1 MILGENMGNKDKQQ
15 QSISSGISQISL
27 KKVATF
33 DENGASFE
41 NLNSINFIYGANG
54 SGKTTTS
61 SFLKNLAE
69 NGIEDEFAN
78 SKIEWYNNESLK
90 IEVYNKQFKEEQLR
104 NSQVKGIFTLGKKT
118 NENLEKIE
126 SKKESINEEKKKKI
140 KNEGS
145 LQVLTQKKEKEKED
159 FTDSCWKK
167 LYKKNEE
174 DFKETLEGFKR
185 KEKFKEKILKEFEN
199 DKHNQSETVGLEKL
213 KEKIGIVFSKNQT
226 ELALLECNLTDFD
239 SIENHSIWEQKIV
252 GSGGVAIADLI
263 KKLSNEDWV
272 AQGREYVKDNSICPF
287 CQKETIT
294 EEFKKQLESYFD
306 TSYQE
311 STDTIKKMKED
322 YTNKTAKVL
331 ERLDEIVKTE
341 QNNLQAKLD
350 TENLKRIIETLRSKI
365 NGNQQK
371 MLDKS
376 KEMSRSFELESTKNE
391 IKEIRDLID
400 TANQQIA
407 NHNKIIKDTKNQ
419 KKNYVEQTWK
429 FLVNEFKSDI
439 QEYNKKYCGLKKGIE
454 NLEKEIRENREK
466 IKRLGNEIRELEKN
480 MVSIKPIVNEINTLL
495 KEYGFTNFGLA
506 CTEDEKSYRI
516 QREDG
521 QLVGE
526 TLSEGEVTF
535 ITFLY
540 YYHLTKDS
548 LKENDISKNKVLVI
562 DDPIS
567 SLDSNILFIVSVL
580 VKDLIKETMEEKTNI
595 KQVIIL
601 THNTYFYKEITL
613 EYDLKRYQGK
623 YSFWIIKKDNNIS
636 KIKNYKENPIKS
648 SYELLWQEVK
658 QAKENNISWVSLQN
672 VMRRIIEYYFR
683 ILGGFKHND
692 SLSECFE
699 NIEEKQVCNSF
710 ISWFNDG
717 SHGISDDLFVQSQDT
732 SIETYLKVFE
742 KIFEITGHEA
752 HYKMMM
758 GIKMR
763 IVFMG
768 TPGFAEVILRALV
781 GDKDIE
787 VVGLFTQMDKPF
799 GRKKELKAPETKTY
813 ILENHLNIPIF
824 QPQSL
829 KEPEI
834 QILKDLKP
842 DFIVVVAYGK
852 ILPKEV
858 LEIAPCINAHAS
870 LLPKYRGASPIHEM
884 ILNDDKIYGISTM
897 LMGLGLDSGDI
908 LESASF
914 LREDYLN
921 LDALSLK
928 LAHMGAALLLS
939 TLKNFSSITRKP
951 QDHMQASFCK
961 KITKADGLVGFKD
974 AKSLFLK
981 SLAFKSWPEI
991 FLESS
996 LKLLEVELVENEKS
1010 HKEGEILEID
1020 EKGVLVGCLKGSVR
1034 IARLQAVGKK
1044 PLKAKDYLNGKRL
1057 KVGGILA

>member
-1 MILGENMGNKDKQQ
+1 MGNKDKQQ
-15 QSISSGISQISL
+15 QNISNGISQISL

-41 NLNSINFIYGANG
+41 NLKSINFIYGANG

-69 NGIEDEFAN
+69 NGIEDKFAS
-78 SKIEWYNNESLK
+78 SKIVWYNNESLK
-90 IEVYNKQFKEEQLR
+90 IEVYNKQFKEEQFR

-126 SKKESINEEKKKKI
+126 SKKESINEEKKKKV

-145 LQVLTQKKEKEKED
+145 LQKLTLEKEKEEED

-167 LYKKNEE
+167 LYKKFEE

-199 DKHNQSETVGLEKL
+199 DKHNQSEQSEIVGLEKL

-226 ELALLECNLTDFD
+226 ELALLECDLTDFD

-263 KKLSNEDWV
+263 KELSNEDWV

-331 ERLDEIVKTE
+331 ERLNEIIKTE
-341 QNNLQAKLD
+341 WNKLN

-365 NGNQQK
+365 NANQQK

-376 KEMSRSFELESTKNE
+376 KEMSRSFELDSTKNE
-391 IKEIRDLID
+391 IDAIKDLIAK
-400 TANQQIA
+400 ANEQIT
-407 NHNKIIKDTKNQ
+407 NHNETIKDIEKQ
-419 KKNYVEQTWK
+419 KKSCKEQTWK
-429 FLVNEFKSDI
+429 FLVNEFKSGI
-439 QEYNKKYCGLKKGIE
+439 QEYSKKYCGLEKGIN
-454 NLEKEIRENREK
+454 NLEKEISENQEK
-466 IKRLGNEIRELEKN
+466 IKKLENEIKELEKN

-495 KEYGFTNFGLA
+495 KGYGFTNFSLA
-506 CTEDEKSYRI
+506 CTEDEKFYRI

-535 ITFLY
+535 IAFLY
-540 YYHLTKDS
+540 YYHLAKDS
-548 LKENDISKNKVLVI
+548 LKENDISENKVLVI

-613 EYDLKRYQGK
+613 EDDLKRYQGK
-623 YSFWIIKKDNNIS
+623 YSFLIIRKDNNVS
-636 KIKNYKENPIKS
+636 KIKDYKENPIKN

-658 QAKENNISWVSLQN
+658 QAKENNASWVSLQN

-692 SLSECFE
+692 SLSECFKT
-699 NIEEKQVCNSF
+699 IEEKQVCNSF

-717 SHGISDDLFVQSQDT
+717 SHGISDDLFVQSQDA

-742 KIFEITGHEA
+742 NIFKRTGHEA

-758 GIKMR
+758 GIK
-763 IVFMG
+763 
-768 TPGFAEVILRALV
+768 
-781 GDKDIE
+781 
-787 VVGLFTQMDKPF
+787 
-799 GRKKELKAPETKTY
+799 
-813 ILENHLNIPIF
+813 
-824 QPQSL
+824 
-829 KEPEI
+829 
-834 QILKDLKP
+834 
-842 DFIVVVAYGK
+842 
-852 ILPKEV
+852 
-858 LEIAPCINAHAS
+858 
-870 LLPKYRGASPIHEM
+870 
-884 ILNDDKIYGISTM
+884 
-897 LMGLGLDSGDI
+897 
-908 LESASF
+908 
-914 LREDYLN
+914 
-921 LDALSLK
+921 
-928 LAHMGAALLLS
+928 
-939 TLKNFSSITRKP
+939 
-951 QDHMQASFCK
+951 
-961 KITKADGLVGFKD
+961 
-974 AKSLFLK
+974 
-981 SLAFKSWPEI
+981 
-991 FLESS
+991 
-996 LKLLEVELVENEKS
+996 
-1010 HKEGEILEID
+1010 
-1020 EKGVLVGCLKGSVR
+1020 
-1034 IARLQAVGKK
+1034 
-1044 PLKAKDYLNGKRL
+1044 
-1057 KVGGILA
+1057 

>member
-1 MILGENMGNKDKQQ
+1 MNSNGNKDKQQ
-15 QSISSGISQISL
+15 QNVSSGISQISL

-33 DENGASFE
+33 DENGASFKD
-41 NLNSINFIYGANG
+41 LNSINFIYGANG

-69 NGIEDEFAN
+69 NGIEDKFAN
-78 SKIEWYNNESLK
+78 SKIAWYNNESLK

-104 NSQVKGIFTLGKKT
+104 NSQVKSIFTLGKKT

-126 SKKESINEEKKKKI
+126 IKKESINKENEKKI
-140 KNEGS
+140 KNEAS
-145 LQVLTQKKEKEKED
+145 LQVLTQKKEKEEKD
-159 FTDSCWKK
+159 FADRCWEK

-199 DKHNQSETVGLEKL
+199 DKYNQSEIVGLEKL
-213 KEKIGIVFSKNQT
+213 KEKIEIVFGENQT

-263 KKLSNEDWV
+263 KKLSNENWV
-272 AQGREYVKDNSICPF
+272 AWGREYIKENSICPF

-306 TSYQE
+306 TNYQE
-311 STDTIKKMKED
+311 STETIKKMKED
-322 YTNKTAKVL
+322 YTNKTDEVL
-331 ERLDEIVKTE
+331 ERLDKIVETE
-341 QNNLQAKLD
+341 QKNQQTKLN
-350 TENLKRIIETLRSKI
+350 TESFKRIVETLKSKI

-371 MLDKS
+371 MHDKS

-407 NHNKIIKDTKNQ
+407 NHNEIIKDTKNQ
-419 KKNYVEQTWK
+419 KKNCVEQTWK

-439 QEYNKKYCGLKKGIE
+439 QEYNKKYCGLEKGIN
-454 NLEKEIRENREK
+454 NLEKAISENQEEVK
-466 IKRLGNEIRELEKN
+466 KLENEIKELEKN

-495 KEYGFTNFGLA
+495 KGYGFTNFGLA
-506 CTEDEKSYRI
+506 CTEDEKFYRI
-516 QREDG
+516 QREDD

-540 YYHLTKDS
+540 YYHLAKGS

-580 VKDLIKETMEEKTNI
+580 VKDLMKEAMEEKTNI

-613 EYDLKRYQGK
+613 ECDLKRYQGK
-623 YSFWIIKKDNNIS
+623 YSFWIIKKDNNVS
-636 KIKNYKENPIKS
+636 KIKDYKENPIKN

-658 QAKENNISWVSLQN
+658 QAKENNASWVSLQN

-699 NIEEKQVCNSF
+699 NIEEKRVCNSF

-742 KIFEITGHEA
+742 KIFKETGHEA

-758 GIKMR
+758 RMK
-763 IVFMG
+763 
-768 TPGFAEVILRALV
+768 
-781 GDKDIE
+781 
-787 VVGLFTQMDKPF
+787 
-799 GRKKELKAPETKTY
+799 
-813 ILENHLNIPIF
+813 
-824 QPQSL
+824 
-829 KEPEI
+829 
-834 QILKDLKP
+834 
-842 DFIVVVAYGK
+842 
-852 ILPKEV
+852 
-858 LEIAPCINAHAS
+858 
-870 LLPKYRGASPIHEM
+870 
-884 ILNDDKIYGISTM
+884 
-897 LMGLGLDSGDI
+897 
-908 LESASF
+908 
-914 LREDYLN
+914 
-921 LDALSLK
+921 
-928 LAHMGAALLLS
+928 
-939 TLKNFSSITRKP
+939 
-951 QDHMQASFCK
+951 
-961 KITKADGLVGFKD
+961 
-974 AKSLFLK
+974 
-981 SLAFKSWPEI
+981 
-991 FLESS
+991 
-996 LKLLEVELVENEKS
+996 
-1010 HKEGEILEID
+1010 
-1020 EKGVLVGCLKGSVR
+1020 
-1034 IARLQAVGKK
+1034 
-1044 PLKAKDYLNGKRL
+1044 
-1057 KVGGILA
+1057 

>member
-1 MILGENMGNKDKQQ
+1 MGNKDKQQ

-391 IKEIRDLID
+391 IDAIKDLIAK
-400 TANQQIA
+400 ANEQIT
-407 NHNKIIKDTKNQ
+407 NHNETIKDIEKQ
-419 KKNYVEQTWK
+419 KKSCKEQTWK

-439 QEYNKKYCGLKKGIE
+439 QEYSKKYCGLEKGIK
-454 NLEKEIRENREK
+454 NLEKEISENQEK
-466 IKRLGNEIRELEKN
+466 VKKLENEIKELEKN

-495 KEYGFTNFGLA
+495 KGYGFTNFSLA
-506 CTEDEKSYRI
+506 CTEDEKFYRI

-540 YYHLTKDS
+540 YYHLAKGS

-580 VKDLIKETMEEKTNI
+580 VKDLMKETMEEKTNI
-595 KQVIIL
+595 KQIIIL

-623 YSFWIIKKDNNIS
+623 YSFWVIKKDNNIS

-758 GIKMR
+758 RIK
-763 IVFMG
+763 
-768 TPGFAEVILRALV
+768 
-781 GDKDIE
+781 
-787 VVGLFTQMDKPF
+787 
-799 GRKKELKAPETKTY
+799 
-813 ILENHLNIPIF
+813 
-824 QPQSL
+824 
-829 KEPEI
+829 
-834 QILKDLKP
+834 
-842 DFIVVVAYGK
+842 
-852 ILPKEV
+852 
-858 LEIAPCINAHAS
+858 
-870 LLPKYRGASPIHEM
+870 
-884 ILNDDKIYGISTM
+884 
-897 LMGLGLDSGDI
+897 
-908 LESASF
+908 
-914 LREDYLN
+914 
-921 LDALSLK
+921 
-928 LAHMGAALLLS
+928 
-939 TLKNFSSITRKP
+939 
-951 QDHMQASFCK
+951 
-961 KITKADGLVGFKD
+961 
-974 AKSLFLK
+974 
-981 SLAFKSWPEI
+981 
-991 FLESS
+991 
-996 LKLLEVELVENEKS
+996 
-1010 HKEGEILEID
+1010 
-1020 EKGVLVGCLKGSVR
+1020 
-1034 IARLQAVGKK
+1034 
-1044 PLKAKDYLNGKRL
+1044 
-1057 KVGGILA
+1057 

>member
-1 MILGENMGNKDKQQ
+1 MGNKDKQQ
-15 QSISSGISQISL
+15 QNISSGISQISL

-33 DENGASFE
+33 DENGASFKD
-41 NLNSINFIYGANG
+41 LNSINFIYGANG

-69 NGIEDEFAN
+69 NGIEDKFAN
-78 SKIEWYNNESLK
+78 SKIAWYNNESLK
-90 IEVYNKQFKEEQLR
+90 IEVYNKQFKEEQFR

-126 SKKESINEEKKKKI
+126 SKKESINEEKKKKV

-145 LQVLTQKKEKEKED
+145 LQKLTLEKEKEEKD
-159 FTDSCWKK
+159 FTDRCWEK
-167 LYKKNEE
+167 LYKKFEE

-199 DKHNQSETVGLEKL
+199 DKRNQSEQSEIVGLEKL

-226 ELALLECNLTDFD
+226 ELALLECDLTDFD

-322 YTNKTAKVL
+322 YTNKTAEAL
-331 ERLDEIVKTE
+331 ERLNEIIKTE
-341 QNNLQAKLD
+341 QNNSQTKLD
-350 TENLKRIIETLRSKI
+350 TENLKIIIETLRSKI

-376 KEMSRSFELESTKNE
+376 KEMSRSFKLDSNKNE
-391 IKEIRDLID
+391 IDAIKDLIKK
-400 TANQQIA
+400 ANEQIA
-407 NHNKIIKDTKNQ
+407 NYNEMIKDIEKQ
-419 KKNYVEQTWK
+419 KKSCKEQTWK
-429 FLVNEFKSDI
+429 FLINEFKSDT
-439 QEYNKKYCGLKKGIE
+439 QEYNKKYCGLEKGIN
-454 NLEKEIRENREK
+454 NLEKEISENQEK
-466 IKRLGNEIRELEKN
+466 IKKLENEIKELEKN

-495 KEYGFTNFGLA
+495 KGYGFTNFGLA
-506 CTEDEKSYRI
+506 CTGDEKFYRI

-540 YYHLTKDS
+540 YYHLAKGS

-580 VKDLIKETMEEKTNI
+580 VKDLMKETMEEKTNI
-595 KQVIIL
+595 KQIIIL

-613 EYDLKRYQGK
+613 ECDLKRYQGK
-623 YSFWIIKKDNNIS
+623 YSFWIIKKDNNVS
-636 KIKNYKENPIKS
+636 KIKDYKEDPIKN

-658 QAKENNISWVSLQN
+658 QAKENNASWVSLQN

-692 SLSECFE
+692 SLNECFE
-699 NIEEKQVCNSF
+699 NIEEKRVCNSF

-742 KIFEITGHEA
+742 KIFKETGHEA
-752 HYKMMM
+752 HYRMMM
-758 GIKMR
+758 RIK
-763 IVFMG
+763 
-768 TPGFAEVILRALV
+768 
-781 GDKDIE
+781 
-787 VVGLFTQMDKPF
+787 
-799 GRKKELKAPETKTY
+799 
-813 ILENHLNIPIF
+813 
-824 QPQSL
+824 
-829 KEPEI
+829 
-834 QILKDLKP
+834 
-842 DFIVVVAYGK
+842 
-852 ILPKEV
+852 
-858 LEIAPCINAHAS
+858 
-870 LLPKYRGASPIHEM
+870 
-884 ILNDDKIYGISTM
+884 
-897 LMGLGLDSGDI
+897 
-908 LESASF
+908 
-914 LREDYLN
+914 
-921 LDALSLK
+921 
-928 LAHMGAALLLS
+928 
-939 TLKNFSSITRKP
+939 
-951 QDHMQASFCK
+951 
-961 KITKADGLVGFKD
+961 
-974 AKSLFLK
+974 
-981 SLAFKSWPEI
+981 
-991 FLESS
+991 
-996 LKLLEVELVENEKS
+996 
-1010 HKEGEILEID
+1010 
-1020 EKGVLVGCLKGSVR
+1020 
-1034 IARLQAVGKK
+1034 
-1044 PLKAKDYLNGKRL
+1044 
-1057 KVGGILA
+1057 

>member
-1 MILGENMGNKDKQQ
+1 MNSKDNKDKQQ
-15 QSISSGISQISL
+15 QNVSSGISQISL

-41 NLNSINFIYGANG
+41 NLKSINFIYGANG

-69 NGIEDEFAN
+69 NGIEDKFAS
-78 SKIEWYNNESLK
+78 SKIVWYNNESLK

-104 NSQVKGIFTLGKKT
+104 NSQVKGIFMLGKKT

-126 SKKESINEEKKKKI
+126 SKKESINKENEKKI
-140 KNEGS
+140 KNEAS
-145 LQVLTQKKEKEKED
+145 LKKITQEKEKEEKD
-159 FTDSCWKK
+159 FTDSCWEK

-199 DKHNQSETVGLEKL
+199 DKYNQSEIVGLEKL
-213 KEKIGIVFSKNQT
+213 KEKIEIVFGENQT
-226 ELALLECNLTDFD
+226 ELALLECDLTDFD

-252 GSGGVAIADLI
+252 GSGGVDIADLI

-322 YTNKTAKVL
+322 YTNKTDGTL
-331 ERLDEIVKTE
+331 ERLNEIIKTE
-341 QNNLQAKLD
+341 QNKLD

-365 NGNQQK
+365 KANQQK

-376 KEMSRSFELESTKNE
+376 KEMSRSFELDSTKNE

-400 TANQQIA
+400 TANQEIA
-407 NHNKIIKDTKNQ
+407 SHNEIIKDTKNQ
-419 KKNYVEQTWK
+419 KKICVEQTWK
-429 FLVNEFKSDI
+429 FLINEFKSDI
-439 QEYNKKYCGLKKGIE
+439 QEYNKKYCGLEKGIN
-454 NLEKEIRENREK
+454 NLEKEISENQEK
-466 IKRLGNEIRELEKN
+466 VKKLENEIKELEKN

-495 KEYGFTNFGLA
+495 KGYGFTNFSLA
-506 CTEDEKSYRI
+506 CTEDEKFYRI

-540 YYHLTKDS
+540 YYHLAKGS

-567 SLDSNILFIVSVL
+567 SLDSNILFMVSVL
-580 VKDLIKETMEEKTNI
+580 VKDLMKETMKEKTNI
-595 KQVIIL
+595 KQIIIL

-613 EYDLKRYQGK
+613 KYQGK
-623 YSFWIIKKDNNIS
+623 YSFWIIKKDNNVS
-636 KIKNYKENPIKS
+636 KIKGYEENPIKN

-658 QAKENNISWVSLQN
+658 QAKENNASWVSLQN

-742 KIFEITGHEA
+742 KIFKETGHEA
-752 HYKMMM
+752 HFKMMM
-758 GIKMR
+758 GI
-763 IVFMG
+763 
-768 TPGFAEVILRALV
+768 E
-781 GDKDIE
+781 
-787 VVGLFTQMDKPF
+787 
-799 GRKKELKAPETKTY
+799 EL
-813 ILENHLNIPIF
+813 
-824 QPQSL
+824 
-829 KEPEI
+829 
-834 QILKDLKP
+834 D
-842 DFIVVVAYGK
+842 
-852 ILPKEV
+852 
-858 LEIAPCINAHAS
+858 
-870 LLPKYRGASPIHEM
+870 
-884 ILNDDKIYGISTM
+884 
-897 LMGLGLDSGDI
+897 
-908 LESASF
+908 
-914 LREDYLN
+914 
-921 LDALSLK
+921 
-928 LAHMGAALLLS
+928 
-939 TLKNFSSITRKP
+939 
-951 QDHMQASFCK
+951 
-961 KITKADGLVGFKD
+961 
-974 AKSLFLK
+974 
-981 SLAFKSWPEI
+981 
-991 FLESS
+991 
-996 LKLLEVELVENEKS
+996 
-1010 HKEGEILEID
+1010 
-1020 EKGVLVGCLKGSVR
+1020 
-1034 IARLQAVGKK
+1034 
-1044 PLKAKDYLNGKRL
+1044 
-1057 KVGGILA
+1057 

>member
-1 MILGENMGNKDKQQ
+1 MNSNGNKDKQQ
-15 QSISSGISQISL
+15 QNVSSGISQISL

-33 DENGASFE
+33 DENGASFKD
-41 NLNSINFIYGANG
+41 LNSINFIYGANG

-69 NGIEDEFAN
+69 NGIEDKFAN
-78 SKIEWYNNESLK
+78 SKIAWYNNESLK
-90 IEVYNKQFKEEQLR
+90 IEVYNKQFKEEQFR

-126 SKKESINEEKKKKI
+126 IKKESINKENEKKI
-140 KNEGS
+140 KNEAS
-145 LQVLTQKKEKEKED
+145 LQVLTQKKEKEEKD
-159 FTDSCWKK
+159 FADRCWEK

-199 DKHNQSETVGLEKL
+199 DKYNQSEIVGLEKL
-213 KEKIGIVFSKNQT
+213 KEKIEIVFGENQT

-239 SIENHSIWEQKIV
+239 FIENHSIWEQKIV
-252 GSGGVAIADLI
+252 GSGDAAIADLI

-311 STDTIKKMKED
+311 STETIKENMEH
-322 YTNKTAKVL
+322 YASITARAL
-331 ERLDEIVKTE
+331 ERLDKIVETE
-341 QNNLQAKLD
+341 QKNQQTKLN
-350 TENLKRIIETLRSKI
+350 TESFKRIVETLKSKI

-371 MLDKS
+371 MHDKS

-407 NHNKIIKDTKNQ
+407 KHNEIIKNIKNQ
-419 KKNYVEQTWK
+419 KKTCVEQTWK

-439 QEYNKKYCGLKKGIE
+439 QEYDKKRCGLEKGIS
-454 NLEKEIRENREK
+454 NLNEEIRENQEK
-466 IKRLGNEIRELEKN
+466 IKKLENEIRELEKN

-495 KEYGFTNFGLA
+495 KGYGFANFSLA
-506 CTEDEKSYRI
+506 CTEDEKFYRI

-521 QLVGE
+521 QLVGA

-540 YYHLTKDS
+540 YYHLAKGS

-562 DDPIS
+562 DDLIS

-580 VKDLIKETMEEKTNI
+580 VKDLMKETMEEKTNI
-595 KQVIIL
+595 KQIIIL

-613 EYDLKRYQGK
+613 EYDLKCYQGK
-623 YSFWIIKKDNNIS
+623 YSFWIINKDNNVS
-636 KIKNYKENPIKS
+636 KIKDYKENPIKN

-658 QAKENNISWVSLQN
+658 QAKENNASWVSLQN

-699 NIEEKQVCNSF
+699 NIEEQRVCNSF

-717 SHGISDDLFVQSQDT
+717 SHGISDDLFVQSQDI

-758 GIKMR
+758 RMN
-763 IVFMG
+763 
-768 TPGFAEVILRALV
+768 
-781 GDKDIE
+781 
-787 VVGLFTQMDKPF
+787 Q
-799 GRKKELKAPETKTY
+799 
-813 ILENHLNIPIF
+813 LN
-824 QPQSL
+824 
-829 KEPEI
+829 
-834 QILKDLKP
+834 
-842 DFIVVVAYGK
+842 
-852 ILPKEV
+852 
-858 LEIAPCINAHAS
+858 
-870 LLPKYRGASPIHEM
+870 
-884 ILNDDKIYGISTM
+884 
-897 LMGLGLDSGDI
+897 
-908 LESASF
+908 
-914 LREDYLN
+914 
-921 LDALSLK
+921 
-928 LAHMGAALLLS
+928 
-939 TLKNFSSITRKP
+939 
-951 QDHMQASFCK
+951 
-961 KITKADGLVGFKD
+961 
-974 AKSLFLK
+974 
-981 SLAFKSWPEI
+981 
-991 FLESS
+991 
-996 LKLLEVELVENEKS
+996 
-1010 HKEGEILEID
+1010 
-1020 EKGVLVGCLKGSVR
+1020 
-1034 IARLQAVGKK
+1034 
-1044 PLKAKDYLNGKRL
+1044 
-1057 KVGGILA
+1057 

>member
-1 MILGENMGNKDKQQ
+1 MNSNGNKDKQQ
-15 QSISSGISQISL
+15 QNVSSGISQISL

-41 NLNSINFIYGANG
+41 NLKSINFIYGANG

-69 NGIEDEFAN
+69 NGIEDKFAN
-78 SKIEWYNNESLK
+78 SKIAWYNNESLK

-104 NSQVKGIFTLGKKT
+104 NSQVKSIFTLGKKT

-126 SKKESINEEKKKKI
+126 IKKESINKENEKKI
-140 KNEGS
+140 KNEAS
-145 LQVLTQKKEKEKED
+145 LQVLTQKKEKEEKD
-159 FTDSCWKK
+159 FADRCWEK

-199 DKHNQSETVGLEKL
+199 DKYNQSEIVGLEKL
-213 KEKIGIVFSKNQT
+213 KEKIEIVFGENQT

-239 SIENHSIWEQKIV
+239 FIENHSIWEQKIV
-252 GSGGVAIADLI
+252 GSGDAAIADLI
-263 KKLSNEDWV
+263 KRLSNEDWV
-272 AQGREYVKDNSICPF
+272 AWGREYIKDNSICPF

-331 ERLDEIVKTE
+331 ERLDEIVETE
-341 QNNLQAKLD
+341 QKNQQTKLN
-350 TENLKRIIETLRSKI
+350 TEIFKRIIETLKSKI

-371 MLDKS
+371 MFDKG
-376 KEMSRSFELESTKNE
+376 KEMSRSFKLESTKNE

-407 NHNKIIKDTKNQ
+407 NHNEIIKDTKNQ
-419 KKNYVEQTWK
+419 KKNCVEQTWK
-429 FLVNEFKSDI
+429 FLVNEFKSGI
-439 QEYNKKYCGLKKGIE
+439 QEYSKKYCGLEKGIN
-454 NLEKEIRENREK
+454 NLEKEISENQEK
-466 IKRLGNEIRELEKN
+466 IKKLENEIKELEKN

-495 KEYGFTNFGLA
+495 KGYGFTNFSLA
-506 CTEDEKSYRI
+506 CTEDEKFYRI

-535 ITFLY
+535 IAFLY
-540 YYHLTKDS
+540 YYHLAKGS

-580 VKDLIKETMEEKTNI
+580 VKDLMKETMEEKTNI
-595 KQVIIL
+595 KQIIIL

-613 EYDLKRYQGK
+613 EYDLKCYQGK
-623 YSFWIIKKDNNIS
+623 YSFWIIKKDNNVS
-636 KIKNYKENPIKS
+636 KIKDYKENPIKN

-658 QAKENNISWVSLQN
+658 QAKDNNASWVSLQN

-692 SLSECFE
+692 SLSECFK
-699 NIEEKQVCNSF
+699 NIEEKRVCNSF

-742 KIFEITGHEA
+742 NIFKITGHEA
-752 HYKMMM
+752 HYKMMI
-758 GIKMR
+758 GIK
-763 IVFMG
+763 
-768 TPGFAEVILRALV
+768 
-781 GDKDIE
+781 
-787 VVGLFTQMDKPF
+787 
-799 GRKKELKAPETKTY
+799 
-813 ILENHLNIPIF
+813 
-824 QPQSL
+824 
-829 KEPEI
+829 
-834 QILKDLKP
+834 
-842 DFIVVVAYGK
+842 
-852 ILPKEV
+852 
-858 LEIAPCINAHAS
+858 
-870 LLPKYRGASPIHEM
+870 
-884 ILNDDKIYGISTM
+884 
-897 LMGLGLDSGDI
+897 
-908 LESASF
+908 
-914 LREDYLN
+914 
-921 LDALSLK
+921 
-928 LAHMGAALLLS
+928 
-939 TLKNFSSITRKP
+939 
-951 QDHMQASFCK
+951 
-961 KITKADGLVGFKD
+961 
-974 AKSLFLK
+974 
-981 SLAFKSWPEI
+981 
-991 FLESS
+991 
-996 LKLLEVELVENEKS
+996 
-1010 HKEGEILEID
+1010 
-1020 EKGVLVGCLKGSVR
+1020 
-1034 IARLQAVGKK
+1034 
-1044 PLKAKDYLNGKRL
+1044 
-1057 KVGGILA
+1057 

>member
-1 MILGENMGNKDKQQ
+1 MGNKDKQQ

-69 NGIEDEFAN
+69 NGIEDKFAS

-185 KEKFKEKILKEFEN
+185 KEKFKEKILKEFKN
-199 DKHNQSETVGLEKL
+199 DEHNESEIVRLEEL
-213 KEKIGIVFSKNQT
+213 KEKIGIIFSKNQT
-226 ELALLECNLTDFD
+226 ELVSLECNLTDFD
-239 SIENHSIWEQKIV
+239 SIENHSIWEQKVV
-252 GSGGVAIADLI
+252 GSGDVAIADLI
-263 KKLSNEDWV
+263 KKLSNENWV
-272 AQGREYVKDNSICPF
+272 AWGREYIKENSICPF

-306 TSYQE
+306 TNYQE
-311 STDTIKKMKED
+311 STETIKKMKED
-322 YTNKTAKVL
+322 YTNKTDEVL
-331 ERLDEIVKTE
+331 ERLDEIVETE
-341 QNNLQAKLD
+341 QKNQQTKLN
-350 TENLKRIIETLRSKI
+350 TEIFKRIIETLKSKI

-371 MLDKS
+371 MFDKG
-376 KEMSRSFELESTKNE
+376 KEMSRSFKLESTKNE

-407 NHNKIIKDTKNQ
+407 NHNEIIKDTKNQ
-419 KKNYVEQTWK
+419 KKNCVEQTWK

-439 QEYNKKYCGLKKGIE
+439 QEYNKKYCGLEKGIN
-454 NLEKEIRENREK
+454 NLEKAISENQEK
-466 IKRLGNEIRELEKN
+466 VKKLENEIKELEKN

-495 KEYGFTNFGLA
+495 KGYGFTNFSLA
-506 CTEDEKSYRI
+506 CTEDEKFYRI

-540 YYHLTKDS
+540 YYHLAKGS

-567 SLDSNILFIVSVL
+567 SLDSNILFMVSVL
-580 VKDLIKETMEEKTNI
+580 VKDLMKETMEEKTNI
-595 KQVIIL
+595 KQIIIL

-613 EYDLKRYQGK
+613 EYDLKCYQGK
-623 YSFWIIKKDNNIS
+623 YSFWIIKKDNNVS
-636 KIKNYKENPIKS
+636 KIKDYKENPIKN

-658 QAKENNISWVSLQN
+658 QAKENNASWVSLQN

-692 SLSECFE
+692 SLSKCFE
-699 NIEEKQVCNSF
+699 NIEEERVFSSF

-742 KIFEITGHEA
+742 NIFKETGHEA

-758 GIKMR
+758 RIK
-763 IVFMG
+763 
-768 TPGFAEVILRALV
+768 
-781 GDKDIE
+781 
-787 VVGLFTQMDKPF
+787 
-799 GRKKELKAPETKTY
+799 
-813 ILENHLNIPIF
+813 
-824 QPQSL
+824 
-829 KEPEI
+829 
-834 QILKDLKP
+834 
-842 DFIVVVAYGK
+842 
-852 ILPKEV
+852 
-858 LEIAPCINAHAS
+858 
-870 LLPKYRGASPIHEM
+870 
-884 ILNDDKIYGISTM
+884 
-897 LMGLGLDSGDI
+897 
-908 LESASF
+908 
-914 LREDYLN
+914 
-921 LDALSLK
+921 
-928 LAHMGAALLLS
+928 
-939 TLKNFSSITRKP
+939 
-951 QDHMQASFCK
+951 
-961 KITKADGLVGFKD
+961 
-974 AKSLFLK
+974 
-981 SLAFKSWPEI
+981 
-991 FLESS
+991 
-996 LKLLEVELVENEKS
+996 
-1010 HKEGEILEID
+1010 
-1020 EKGVLVGCLKGSVR
+1020 
-1034 IARLQAVGKK
+1034 
-1044 PLKAKDYLNGKRL
+1044 
-1057 KVGGILA
+1057 